1 MLTFMAVTTLVVEKF
16 GAQKIKCNGLL
27 LLDKSHKFQNLYKV
41 NVYSIQNT
49 VLIHI
54 LLIPE

>member
-1 MLTFMAVTTLVVEKF
+1 MAVTTLVEEKI

-41 NVYSIQNT
+41 NICNKTRKYGSHSYT
-49 VLIHI
+49 LHS
-54 LLIPE
+54 